1 MVSRSITQQTAWRRP
16 FPSLAAI
23 SWLLVISATTAL
35 GDLSLSPQKEEFLLD
50 GVKMWH
56 LAFETGLNQKATY
69 QPPRGWLYSG
79 STNQLTL
86 QPPGK
91 NQTQVAITKTSLKE
105 AVPLD
110 EKSRKKLSAEAL
122 ASLPQGSE
130 QQKIQS
136 EEANPLRISGNDTY
150 LVQITYTFYGEKF
163 SRYCLFLNHKSYQ
176 VRFQL
181 TCRES
186 DYKEL
191 SQDFQRSLYT
201 WQNI

>member
-1 MVSRSITQQTAWRRP
+1 MVSRSITQHTAWRGP
-16 FPSLAAI
+16 LSSLAAI

-91 NQTQVAITKTSLKE
+91 SQTRIAITKTPLKE
-105 AVPLD
+105 PASLD
-110 EKSRKKLSAEAL
+110 EDSRKKLAAEAL
-122 ASLPQGSE
+122 ASLPQGSKE
-130 QQKIQS
+130 QKIQS

-150 LVQITYTFYGEKF
+150 LVQLTYTFYGENF
-163 SRYCLFLNHKSYQ
+163 SCYCLFLRHKPYQ

-181 TCRES
+181 TSRES

-191 SQDFQRSLYT
+191 SQAFQRSLYT
-201 WQNI
+201 WQHI